1 MSSSIEEALSECLGR
16 IETGETTLEEELS
29 LYPELRAELEPLL
42 SIAAELS
49 AIPKVEAPAS
59 LRGYKRPVF
68 RSPASKIQ
76 PRESWWRRFV
86 PLGAPSSGWATP
98 LIRVAAALL
107 IVAAATSG
115 TIVASANSLPNE
127 PLFPVKLAIEN
138 AQLAIAPNAQARVGL
153 ELQFAANRVS
163 EVQSAAQQ
171 DNPAAVAQG
180 VALYEQSVN
189 AAIKAS
195 EAASQAAPNAPEKV
209 QESLRQNVQ
218 VLTEVQEKVQN
229 TQAKTAIGAAI
240 LRAQAASAGEESG
253 RDKGEKAPAGAVAG
267 PAAAASSS
275 PTVTATPA
283 LVAHEPTATNVTD
296 RGKANGRSGE
306 TSGVGN
312 PNRGD
317 SAAAKGQGN
326 SNTNGASTSEDSSSR
341 QQKGQG
347 MPPASGGEGESRGPA
362 APSATATRSDVLPS
376 TARPIPSPTSTPAP
390 NPPAVAPDTAA
401 TATPSVTATP
411 VAPSRD
417 GSGTGDRT
425 RQGDPGMPGPRN

>member
-1 MSSSIEEALSECLGR
+1 MSSSIEEALSDCLGR

-42 SIAAELS
+42 SIAAELR

-98 LIRVAAALL
+98 LIRIAAALL

-115 TIVASANSLPNE
+115 TIIASANSLPNE

-138 AQLAIAPNAQARVGL
+138 AQLAVAPNAQARVGL

-218 VLTEVQEKVQN
+218 VLTKVQEKVQN
-229 TQAKTAIGAAI
+229 PQAKTAIGAAI

-253 RDKGEKAPAGAVAG
+253 RDKGGEAPAGAVAG
-267 PAAAASSS
+267 PAAAASFS

-283 LVAHEPTATNVTD
+283 LAAHEPTATSV
-296 RGKANGRSGE
+296 AASGRSGE

-326 SNTNGASTSEDSSSR
+326 SNADGASTSGDNSNR

-347 MPPASGGEGESRGPA
+347 MTPASAGEGESRGLA

-376 TARPIPSPTSTPAP
+376 TARPIPSPTSTATP
-390 NPPAVAPDTAA
+390 NPSTAAPDTAA
-401 TATPSVTATP
+401 PATPSATATP
-411 VAPSRD
+411 VLPSRD
-417 GSGTGDRT
+417 GSGTGDRAH
-425 RQGDPGMPGPRN
+425 QGDPGMPGPHD